1 MSLSKNSQKILDGD
15 VRGIARAISMIEN
28 QVNKTGASEAEE
40 LMREIYPHTGNAW
53 VIGVTGSPGAGKS
66 TLTDKLIEQFRATS
80 KKVGVIAIDP
90 SSPFSGGAILGDR
103 LRMQRHSEDPDVYIR
118 SLGSRGSLGGISNG
132 TREAALILD
141 ASGKDIV
148 IIETVG
154 VGQSEID
161 IMKIADTV
169 CVILVPG
176 LGDDIQ
182 IMKAG
187 IMEIADVF
195 IVNKADKEGADR
207 VGRETRAMLDL
218 LKDKDWVPP
227 VVLTV
232 AENGGGIP
240 ELVSKIEL
248 HRNFMRGTK
257 AGLDRIERRLNSQV
271 EALLLLRLAGRAEQF
286 WSANKNSKIKD
297 LIEFKT
303 NPYVVV
309 EEIIKNLYIGGHCI
323 HGNSEHRG
331 TM

>member
-1 MSLSKNSQKILDGD
+1 VLELSIRVLNGD
-15 VRGIARAISMIEN
+15 VRGIARAISIIEN
-28 QVNKTGASEAEE
+28 QINKSSASEAEE

-66 TLTDKLIEQFRATS
+66 TLTDKLIEQYRALG

-90 SSPFSGGAILGDR
+90 SSPFSGGAILADR
-103 LRMQRHSEDPDVYIR
+103 IRMQRHSLDPEVYIR
-118 SLGSRGSLGGISNG
+118 SLGTRGSLGGISSG
-132 TREAALILD
+132 TREAALVLD

-154 VGQSEID
+154 VGQLEID

-195 IVNKADKEGADR
+195 AVNKADKEGADK
-207 VGRETRAMLDL
+207 VARETRAMLDL
-218 LKDKDWVPP
+218 LKDKNWIPP
-227 VVLTV
+227 VVLTI
-232 AENGGGIP
+232 AENGSGLS

-248 HRNFMRGTK
+248 HKEFMRDTVT
-257 AGLDRIERRLNSQV
+257 GLERIEKRINSTIESLILSRLT
-271 EALLLLRLAGRAEQF
+271 GRAEQL
-286 WSANKNSKIKD
+286 WSVNRVDRIKD
-297 LIEFKT
+297 LVMRKT
-303 NPYVVV
+303 NPYMVV
-309 EEIIKNLYIGGHCI
+309 EEIINQI
-323 HGNSEHRG
+323 
-331 TM
+331 

>member
-1 MSLSKNSQKILDGD
+1 MLELSIRVLNGD
-15 VRGIARAISMIEN
+15 VRGIARAISIIEN
-28 QVNKTGASEAEE
+28 QINKSSASEAEE

-66 TLTDKLIEQFRATS
+66 TLTDKLIEQYRALG

-90 SSPFSGGAILGDR
+90 SSPFSGGAILADR
-103 LRMQRHSEDPDVYIR
+103 IRMQRHSLDPEVYIR
-118 SLGSRGSLGGISNG
+118 SLGTRGSLGGISSG
-132 TREAALILD
+132 TREAALVLD

-154 VGQSEID
+154 VGQLEID

-195 IVNKADKEGADR
+195 AVNKADKEGADK
-207 VGRETRAMLDL
+207 VARETRAMLDL
-218 LKDKDWVPP
+218 LKDKNWIPP
-227 VVLTV
+227 VVLTI
-232 AENGGGIP
+232 AENGSGLS

-248 HRNFMRGTK
+248 HKEFMRDTVT
-257 AGLDRIERRLNSQV
+257 GLERIEKRINSTIESLILSRLT
-271 EALLLLRLAGRAEQF
+271 GRAEQL
-286 WSANKNSKIKD
+286 WSVNRVDRIKD
-297 LIEFKT
+297 LVMRKT
-303 NPYVVV
+303 NPYMVV
-309 EEIIKNLYIGGHCI
+309 EEIINQI
-323 HGNSEHRG
+323 
-331 TM
+331 